1 MENAG
6 RGEPAVDI
14 AISPRPG
21 EAIHLIKVIMN

>member
-14 AISPRPG
+14 AISPRP
-21 EAIHLIKVIMN
+21 AQANSFD